1 MKRFFALIIV
11 LVVLSGC
18 SYNNIQNK
26 PTLSAQNNDKEALA
40 PTTVLSYSDV
50 VDKKSIIS
58 KKISEYETEDATIYK
73 GQEVKW
79 QGKISQR
86 YIQRDGIKFC
96 ILDDKHINP
105 DVNAD
110 CDWFWAIPKE
120 LATDDDPSLKPD
132 WDGYWNKFVFK
143 EYSDIDYNKID
154 YKNDVFLITGII
166 DDIDTGVDYNER
178 PIPDIEIIRIEK
190 VNSI

>member
-1 MKRFFALIIV
+1 MKRCFALIIV

-58 KKISEYETEDATIYK
+58 KKISEYETEDTTIYK

-79 QGKISQR
+79 RGKISNKYTQ
-86 YIQRDGIKFC
+86 IDGIKFC
-96 ILDDKHINP
+96 ILDDKHVNP

-110 CDWFWAIPKE
+110 CDWFWATPKE

-143 EYSDIDYNKID
+143 KYSDIDYNKID
-154 YKNDVFLITGII
+154 YKNDVFLIIGII
-166 DDIDTGVDYNER
+166 DSIDTGVDYNER
-178 PIPDIEIIRIEK
+178 PIPNIEIIRIEK
-190 VNSI
+190 VNSA